1 MPIAAMFLIVPT
13 VMLALAVVTF
23 SQLCQDESTTDLVTD
38 CHQRILW
45 PLGGAAVSVALAICS
60 IVVAMRAR
68 TAENAWKGS
77 IVLLIAAVPFSPL
90 VGLFGG

>member
-13 VMLALAVVTF
+13 VMLALAMVSF
-23 SQLCQDESTTDLVTD
+23 SQVCEDGSDTVTD
-38 CHQRILW
+38 CYYRPLW
-45 PLGGAAVSVALAICS
+45 SLGAAAVSVALAICS

-90 VGLFGG
+90 LGLFGG